1 MEIFCGAC
9 TADSSNEML
18 KKSYKLTYFDIR
30 GLAENS
36 RLILAAAGQSYE
48 DVRLSFSF
56 GTPGDFSTI
65 KRPEFDAM
73 KAAGQLDSSLG
84 KVPLLE
90 VDGAKIGQSKAI
102 ERFLAK
108 ELGMMGSNSV
118 EAAQVDQLGETVRDI
133 KDAYQKVRGLQ
144 DEEAKKAGMDKW
156 FAEDLPNWCAL
167 AEKSLP
173 PGPGPFLVGGKV
185 SLADIL
191 FYTLLLA
198 PGCFFDN
205 AEGAKAAFQN
215 CPKLKAALEA
225 TDALPQLKE
234 YISKRKET
242 PF

>member
-1 MEIFCGAC
+1 
-9 TADSSNEML
+9 
-18 KKSYKLTYFDIR
+18 
-30 GLAENS
+30 
-36 RLILAAAGQSYE
+36 
-48 DVRLSFSF
+48 
-56 GTPGDFSTI
+56 TI

-173 PGPGPFLVGGKV
+173 PGPG
-185 SLADIL
+185 
-191 FYTLLLA
+191 
-198 PGCFFDN
+198 CFFDN

>member
-1 MEIFCGAC
+1 
-9 TADSSNEML
+9 
-18 KKSYKLTYFDIR
+18 
-30 GLAENS
+30 
-36 RLILAAAGQSYE
+36 
-48 DVRLSFSF
+48 
-56 GTPGDFSTI
+56 
-65 KRPEFDAM
+65 
-73 KAAGQLDSSLG
+73 
-84 KVPLLE
+84 
-90 VDGAKIGQSKAI
+90 
-102 ERFLAK
+102 
-108 ELGMMGSNSV
+108 MMGSNSV

-133 KDAYQKVRGLQ
+133 KEHRVQRVQER
-144 DEEAKKAGMDKW
+144 
-156 FAEDLPNWCAL
+156 FDLPNWCAL